1 MKTFNLTKRNEKGA
15 EIIASCFNQKK
26 KKGVWITNNKIIIF
40 VGKVTNTKKQKREIQ
55 GKHTLRK
62 HLKR

>member
-26 KKGVWITNNKIIIF
+26 KKGVWITNNKKIIF
-40 VGKVTNTKKQKREIQ
+40 VGKVTNTKKQKREI
-55 GKHTLRK
+55 
-62 HLKR
+62 